1 MSKSSFLEFDTDDA
15 IKDELI
21 PILIMIKEK
30 YKVNISVIGD
40 FTGIEKK
47 LNFNKFIKGQEYQ
60 NNIMVLV
67 LELQTKNEIFT
78 KIINKLKIINI

>member
-1 MSKSSFLEFDTDDA
+1 MLFKKSSFLEFDTDDV

-47 LNFNKFIKGQEYQ
+47 LNFNKFIKY
-60 NNIMVLV
+60 ISH
-67 LELQTKNEIFT
+67 IRD
-78 KIINKLKIINI
+78 

>member
-1 MSKSSFLEFDTDDA
+1 MLFKKSSFLEFDTDDV

-47 LNFNKFIKGQEYQ
+47 LNFNKFIKFFD
-60 NNIMVLV
+60 NLWI
-67 LELQTKNEIFT
+67 
-78 KIINKLKIINI
+78 